1 MANGAAPI
9 RAVVFDIGGVLE
21 TTPPLGVSDAW
32 EARLGLAAGELDG
45 RLSDVWTA
53 GNIGAITEDDVH
65 REITTR
71 LGLDDATL
79 RAFLDDLWTE
89 YLGTLNVELTGY
101 FAGLRPRYR
110 TGILSNSFVGAR
122 ERECGRYRF
131 DELAD
136 LIVYSHEVGM
146 SKPDPRIYELTWQR
160 LAVRPEEMVFLDD
173 VEPFVAAAATLGIQ
187 AVRFTDTA
195 QAIADLDAILTGGS

>member
-1 MANGAAPI
+1 MANRAAPI

>member
-1 MANGAAPI
+1 MAI

-32 EARLGLAAGELDG
+32 EARLGLAPGELDG
-45 RLSDVWTA
+45 RLSDVWAA
-53 GNIGAITEDDVH
+53 GNIGAITEDEVQ
-65 REITTR
+65 REISNR
-71 LGLDDATL
+71 LGLDGATL

-89 YLGTLNVELTGY
+89 YLGTLNVELAGH

-122 ERECGRYRF
+122 ERECGRYGF

-173 VEPFVAAAATLGIQ
+173 VEPFVAAAAALGIQ

>member
-21 TTPPLGVSDAW
+21 TTPPPGVSDAW

-173 VEPFVAAAATLGIQ
+173 VEPFVAAAAALGIQ